1 MTALGPVL
9 PLWLCEA
16 CDRPWPCATRR
27 VELLGEYATSPV
39 ALRTYLGSR
48 MAAAAQDMS
57 WAPVDTVNRRFFGCL
72 A

>member
-1 MTALGPVL
+1 MTAHGPVL

-27 VELLGEYATSPV
+27 VQLLGEYATSPV
-39 ALRTYLGSR
+39 ALRIYLASR
-48 MAAAAQDMS
+48 LTAAAQDMS
-57 WAPVDTVNRRFFGCL
+57 WASADTLDRRFLGWL